1 MSRSVDWKPGGMVGL
16 NSLKP
21 YSGAPLF
28 LGSGEHQ
35 AVGIKPAVP
44 GLHQP
49 FGFPSGVGLQMQHPP
64 WTAPARAALGVG
76 ADRTLLLEKIEGLLQ
91 HGFGKPQLGFVP
103 VQLLQQSGGIV
114 VVFEQ
119 AFQNPADGQ
128 FQVEELRRRLTE
140 ILFDICKAGA

>member
-1 MSRSVDWKPGGMVGL
+1 MSSSVDWKPGGMVGL

-21 YSGAPLF
+21 YSGVLRS

-44 GLHQP
+44 GLHQL
-49 FGFPSGVGLQMQHPP
+49 FGFTPGVGLQMQHPP
-64 WTAPARAALGVG
+64 RTSPAWTTLGVG
-76 ADRTLLLEKIEGLLQ
+76 ADRTLLLEKIQGLLQ
-91 HGFGKPQLGFVP
+91 HGFREPQLGLVP

-114 VVFEQ
+114 VVLEK

-128 FQVEELRRRLTE
+128 LQVEELRRRLTE
-140 ILFDICKAGA
+140 VLFNVCKAGA